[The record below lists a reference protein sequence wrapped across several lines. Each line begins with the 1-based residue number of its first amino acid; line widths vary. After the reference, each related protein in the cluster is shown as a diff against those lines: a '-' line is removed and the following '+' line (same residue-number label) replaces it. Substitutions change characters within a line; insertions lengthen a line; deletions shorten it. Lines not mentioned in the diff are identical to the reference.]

1 MQNNRFHNTLM
12 IKQLRNSY
20 VYEKYLQTYS
30 LFQAIKQC
38 KRNKITDKKV
48 FSFGTAKQQY
58 YFPTVFPPF
67 RKIIVVLGFAL
78 HLCARK

>member
-1 MQNNRFHNTLM
+1 M

-48 FSFGTAKQQY
+48 FSFGTAKQQH

-67 RKIIVVLGFAL
+67 RKITVLSGFAL
-78 HLCARK
+78 RLCARK

>member
-1 MQNNRFHNTLM
+1 MQN
-12 IKQLRNSY
+12 
-20 VYEKYLQTYS
+20 
-30 LFQAIKQC
+30 
-38 KRNKITDKKV
+38 NKITDKKD
-48 FSFGTAKQQY
+48 FSFGTAKQQH